1 MKAKYILIVM
11 KTKRPIKNSVGF
23 CCFTQPV
30 CLKKL

>member
-23 CCFTQPV
+23 CCFTQP
-30 CLKKL
+30 LS